1 MAKNKV
7 LKAPA
12 AKKPNAAQ
20 RINNLERAVAAY
32 GEDLKNLITQ
42 INDVLKK
49 TKEDV
54 AHDINVLA
62 KESDSLAEK
71 IRVSAQRS
79 FFTAQAAGVEKDVE
93 QLMMDASI
101 KELKE
106 KVQELVKAKVLVL
119 DNTAPITDQT
129 FVVGRQLDADGN
141 VVNARLQFA
150 VATMDK
156 TIQDKLLDKK
166 VGDSVI
172 FEEGQPSFEPT
183 EIYVIQEIK
192 KEFENKDEKLTEV
205 KDEKTTEAETL
216 STEDNSEKA

>member
-1 MAKNKV
+1 
-7 LKAPA
+7 
-12 AKKPNAAQ
+12 
-20 RINNLERAVAAY
+20 
-32 GEDLKNLITQ
+32 
-42 INDVLKK
+42 
-49 TKEDV
+49 
-54 AHDINVLA
+54 
-62 KESDSLAEK
+62 
-71 IRVSAQRS
+71 
-79 FFTAQAAGVEKDVE
+79 
-93 QLMMDASI
+93 
-101 KELKE
+101 
-106 KVQELVKAKVLVL
+106 VQELVKAIVLVL